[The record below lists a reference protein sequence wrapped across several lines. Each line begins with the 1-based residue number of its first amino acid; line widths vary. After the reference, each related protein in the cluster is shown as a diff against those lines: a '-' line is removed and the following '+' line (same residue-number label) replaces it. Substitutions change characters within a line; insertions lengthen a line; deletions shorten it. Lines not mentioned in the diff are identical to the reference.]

1 MLDPSELIFMDCRGL
16 SVLLRA
22 HALAKRDGG
31 GLRLAAVRAAPAR
44 LLDITGAWRHLP
56 WYPSV

>member
-1 MLDPSELIFMDCRGL
+1 M

-22 HALAKRDGG
+22 HARTEQYGG

-44 LLDITGAWRHLP
+44 LLQLTGAWRHLHC
-56 WYPSV
+56 YLSVEHALAGRH